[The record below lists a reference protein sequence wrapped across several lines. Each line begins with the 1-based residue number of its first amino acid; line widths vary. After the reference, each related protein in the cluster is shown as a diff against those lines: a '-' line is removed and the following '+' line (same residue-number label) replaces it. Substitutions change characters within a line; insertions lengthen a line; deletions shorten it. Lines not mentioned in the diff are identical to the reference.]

1 MTQQHILNALSEIK
15 IELKEKYG
23 IEKIA
28 LFGSYARNEAN
39 ETSDIDIAIL
49 KAKNITLS
57 NRLNA
62 KNMLEKKLNV
72 KVDLGYFDSMKTFIK
87 NRIQKEFIYV

>member
-1 MTQQHILNALSEIK
+1 MTQQYVLNSLSEIK

>member
-1 MTQQHILNALSEIK
+1 MTQQYVLNALSEIK

>member
-1 MTQQHILNALSEIK
+1 MTREYVLNFLKDQK
-15 IELKEKYG
+15 IELKEKFG

-28 LFGSYARNEAN
+28 LFGSYARDDAN
-39 ETSDIDIAIL
+39 ENSDVDIVIL
-49 KAKNITLS
+49 QAKNKKLS

-62 KNMLEKKLNV
+62 KRMIEEKLDI

-87 NRIQKEFIYV
+87 NRIKKDFIYV